1 MLSKWGCL
9 RSGLGEGEINISLLA
24 MFKSLL
30 SRDAKTVGN
39 MSLMIEEIYEERY
52 KFEYQQNICDI

>member
-30 SRDAKTVGN
+30 NRDAKTVGN
-39 MSLMIEEIYEERY
+39 MSLMIRG
-52 KFEYQQNICDI
+52 NL